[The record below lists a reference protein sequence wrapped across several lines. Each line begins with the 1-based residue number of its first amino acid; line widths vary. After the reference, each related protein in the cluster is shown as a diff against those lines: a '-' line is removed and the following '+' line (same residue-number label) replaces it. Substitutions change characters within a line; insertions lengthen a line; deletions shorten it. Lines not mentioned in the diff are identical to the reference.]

1 MHDPRPF
8 TRRSLH
14 AALLALALA
23 SASAIAQPASQTGSQ
38 PAPAPPP
45 QGIPSINA
53 PVLTAYA
60 LRYQQIR
67 PGSGPVATPG
77 MMLTVQY
84 TGWLAADGTKFDSSR
99 DRASA
104 QFPQGEPFQFVL
116 GSHQVVPG
124 WDTGLVGMHVGG
136 IRRLLI
142 PWQLAYGLSGR
153 PPVIPPQADL
163 VFDVEL
169 LDATPPD
176 PNSDGYGPAI
186 APANPQANAPP
197 TPPTPPVPP
206 TPPDR

>member
-1 MHDPRPF
+1 MQNPLRAPRH
-8 TRRSLH
+8 TLSLRIV
-14 AALLALALA
+14 LLALASVLA
-23 SASAIAQPASQTGSQ
+23 AVPAVAQPNPQ
-38 PAPAPPP
+38 PP
-45 QGIPSINA
+45 QGIPPITA
-53 PVLTAYA
+53 PIQTAYA

-67 PGSGPVATPG
+67 PGTGPAAMPG

-84 TGWLAADGTKFDSSR
+84 TGWLAANGTQFDSSR

-116 GSHQVVPG
+116 GGHQVIPG

-142 PWQLAYGLSGR
+142 PWQLAYGSAGR

-169 LDATPPD
+169 LNAAPPD
-176 PNSDGYGPAI
+176 PTTDPYGPLNP
-186 APANPQANAPP
+186 PANTPPAPPQPP
-197 TPPTPPVPP
+197 TPPTPPN
-206 TPPDR
+206 R